1 MPDAVSDEE
10 LRSVGDGPAIYSNK
24 IYVTAGS
31 VVRITFSEQLSS
43 AVPQFRTAVAMAHQD
58 AIALKNLLIQM
69 LEPIEA
75 EIAKA
80 THQQRLDLDEE
91 K

>member
-10 LRSVGDGPAIYSNK
+10 LRSVVDGPAIYSNK
-24 IYVTAGS
+24 MYVTAGP
-31 VVRITFSEQLSS
+31 VIRITFSEQLTS
-43 AVPQFRTAVAMAHQD
+43 AVPQFRTAVAMAPQD

-80 THQQRLDLDEE
+80 IREQGLNPAEE